1 MPFAVPYLR
10 FSSMEQKDGD
20 SRRRQRQDF
29 TDWLARNPEYTE
41 YERRFEDLGVSG
53 FDGAHATDG
62 ELSKLLAAINEGF
75 IPAGSVV
82 LVEAMDRFSRLKPY
96 DTLSH
101 LNTIMKA
108 GVTLVTLDDNQHYDI
123 SSLENDSLLYLA
135 MKAKAAH
142 DFSKRLSGQ
151 ITKSY
156 VGRTLLAKDGETIKR
171 RNPFWL
177 TSEGKLRDD
186 GSAKVIQQAFLSFS
200 NGVPLRLIANR
211 DSEHFANRQSLKH
224 ALKNISAIGHWQRTK
239 TVREGGKTRQEPG
252 ELIRNVFEPA
262 VTEEL
267 FYQVQKMLA
276 DLAELAPTVARKFS
290 MAGLLQ
296 CGECGA
302 NMVLLRQTT
311 RQQTDV
317 VRCYRRMANSAN
329 CTNQKTIPVPVV
341 YWFYMETRK
350 PHALRAYLRTQLP
363 ETQRLQI
370 KLEGQ
375 IDQLNQQQFRLRRLV
390 MLDESDKDA
399 EAEYAQLVSDKKQ
412 LQQELASLPNTA
424 TAGTEEDPAGWGF
437 YRFMHGDKFAIS
449 NLLQLDGYRIIC
461 HRDGTIEVNRSGDD
475 SPAATVQYIGYDR
488 KAKRWKI
495 EHPDGLLTSVNNKGS
510 Q

>member
-1 MPFAVPYLR
+1 
-10 FSSMEQKDGD
+10 MEQKDGD

-29 TDWLARNPEYTE
+29 TDWLARNPDYTE
-41 YERRFEDLGVSG
+41 YERKFEDLGVSG
-53 FDGAHATDG
+53 FDGGHATAG
-62 ELSKLLAAINEGF
+62 ELGKLLAAIEEGF

-156 VGRTLLAKDGETIKR
+156 VGRAEKAHLGETFKR

-177 TSEGKLRDD
+177 TSDGKLKEGDSV
-186 GSAKVIQQAFLSFS
+186 GVIRQAFLSFA
-200 NGVPLRLIANR
+200 NGVPLRLIAIR
-211 DSEHFANRQSLKH
+211 HPEHFANRQSLKH
-224 ALKNISAIGHWQRTK
+224 ALKNIAAIGHWQRTK
-239 TVREGGKTRQEPG
+239 TIREAGKSRQEPG
-252 ELIRNVFEPA
+252 ELIKDVFDPA

-267 FYQVQKMLA
+267 FYQVQTLLT
-276 DLAELAPTVARKFS
+276 DLAEQAPTVARKFS

-302 NMVLLRQTT
+302 NMVLLRQST
-311 RQQTDV
+311 RNQTDV
-317 VRCYRRMANSAN
+317 VRCYRRMQNSAN
-329 CTNQKTIPVPVV
+329 CTNQKTIPVPVAG
-341 YWFYMETRK
+341 WFYIETRK
-350 PHALRAYLRTQLP
+350 PHALRAYMRTKLP
-363 ETQRLQI
+363 ENQRLKI

-375 IDQLNQQQFRLRRLV
+375 IAQIEKQQSALWN
-390 MLDESDKDA
+390 
-399 EAEYAQLVSDKKQ
+399 LVSLDPDNTEAQGKYAKLVEEKTGLKQ
-412 LQQELASLPNTA
+412 DLASLPT
-424 TAGTEEDPAGWGF
+424 TGSVQSVGLLEF
-437 YRFMHGDKFAIS
+437 HRFMSGDKFATS

-461 HRDGTIEVNRSGDD
+461 HSDGTLALNRSADD
-475 SPAATVQYIGYDR
+475 NPAPSVKYIGYAR
-488 KAKRWKI
+488 KAKRWNI
-495 EHPDGLLTSVNNKGS
+495 EYPNGDVISVDRRGS